1 MYDAIGTLPLFRR
14 ADPPTSKAAAE
25 RVSEFAGEH
34 HRLIL
39 QALGEGP
46 AHKDDIASRCG
57 LTEQQVVR
65 RLRAME
71 RAGLVER
78 TNETR
83 PTASGRQATVWRAK
97 DGR

>member
-1 MYDAIGTLPLFRR
+1 MYDSVGTLPLFRQ
-14 ADPPTSKAAAE
+14 ADPTTSKAAAE
-25 RVSEFAGEH
+25 RVSEFGGEYE
-34 HRLIL
+34 RLIL
-39 QALGEGP
+39 QALSQGP
-46 AHKDDIASRCG
+46 AHKDCIAERCG

-83 PTASGRQATVWRAK
+83 PTASGRQATVWRK
-97 DGR
+97 SR

>member
-1 MYDAIGTLPLFRR
+1 MYDSIATLPLFRR
-14 ADPPTSKAAAE
+14 AGRATSKAAAE
-25 RVSEFAGEH
+25 RVSEFGGEH
-34 HRLIL
+34 ERLIL
-39 QALGEGP
+39 QALSQGP
-46 AHKDDIASRCG
+46 AHKDSIAERCG

-71 RAGLVER
+71 RAGLVQR

>member
-1 MYDAIGTLPLFRR
+1 MYDSFATLPLFRP
-14 ADPPTSKAAAE
+14 ADPKTSKAAAE
-25 RVSEFAGEH
+25 RVGEFAGEH

-46 AHKDDIASRCG
+46 ANKDAIASRCG

-71 RAGLVER
+71 RARLVER

-97 DGR
+97 

>member
-1 MYDAIGTLPLFRR
+1 MYDSIATLPLFRR
-14 ADPPTSKAAAE
+14 AGPATSKAAAE
-25 RVSEFAGEH
+25 RVSEFGGEH
-34 HRLIL
+34 ERLIL
-39 QALGEGP
+39 QALSQGP
-46 AHKDDIASRCG
+46 AHKDCIAERCG

-83 PTASGRQATVWRAK
+83 PTASGRQATVWRAVN
-97 DGR
+97 GR